1 MYIFELIAELFKK
14 KETPEENYIP
24 PIDDLNYTSE
34 NPQNCKH
41 FFMPIDSTNTMFA
54 CKNCGLV
61 ISKENL
67 LKYQNKM
74 H

>member
-1 MYIFELIAELFKK
+1 MYIFELIAQLFKK
-14 KETPEENYIP
+14 KTKHTEDDYTP
-24 PIDDLNYTSE
+24 PIDDLNYTAE
-34 NPQNCKH
+34 NPHNCKH
-41 FFMPIDSTNTMFA
+41 FFMPIDSTNTLFA

-67 LKYQNKM
+67 LKYQKN